1 MDKNQATQDTNVSR
15 RRHYGIRI
23 GDIVQSAFGEEPPHF
38 KGAAEV
44 IEYGGFDNNR
54 VKLRYEDGKEGDY
67 VAITDAGAYG
77 MSLASNYNLRP
88 IIAEIMVTGSKHKL
102 IKKRQSLENLINN

>member
-67 VAITDAGAYG
+67 VAEW
-77 MSLASNYNLRP
+77 LK
-88 IIAEIMVTGSKHKL
+88 IIKRVEDRISKGDYPL
-102 IKKRQSLENLINN
+102 QN